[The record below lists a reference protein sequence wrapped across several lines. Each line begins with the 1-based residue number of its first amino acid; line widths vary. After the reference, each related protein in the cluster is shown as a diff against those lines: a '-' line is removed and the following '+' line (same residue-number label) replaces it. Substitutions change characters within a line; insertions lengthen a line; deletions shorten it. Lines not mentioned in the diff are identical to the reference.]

1 MEEFL
6 DLGDDI
12 SDATLDDIINSQKPN
27 QCCVLIYTSG
37 TTGKPKGAM
46 LSHDNVCNLNS
57 SFSIKI
63 AKYEDTYSCFFVV
76 GGFFFVCFLNDWCII
91 EEH

>member
-6 DLGDDI
+6 KLGDDI

-46 LSHDNVCNLNS
+46 LSHDNVGTSDFSLSTKNS
-57 SFSIKI
+57 EIRGYMFL
-63 AKYEDTYSCFFVV
+63 CF
-76 GGFFFVCFLNDWCII
+76 
-91 EEH
+91 EKTAT

>member
-6 DLGDDI
+6 ALGDDV
-12 SDATLDDIINSQKPN
+12 SDATLDDIINSQEPN

-46 LSHDNVCNLNS
+46 LSHDNVCALGS
-57 SFSIKI
+57 SFSLKI
-63 AKYEDTYSCFFVV
+63 VEYEDIYSCVMK
-76 GGFFFVCFLNDWCII
+76 
-91 EEH
+91 

>member
-6 DLGDDI
+6 ELGDDV
-12 SDATLDDIINSQKPN
+12 SDTTLDDIINSQKPN

-46 LSHDNVCNLNS
+46 LSHDNVCTLGS
-57 SFSIKI
+57 SFRIKI
-63 AKYEDTYSCFFVV
+63 AKCENIYSCV
-76 GGFFFVCFLNDWCII
+76 LK
-91 EEH
+91 

>member
-6 DLGDDI
+6 ALGDDI
-12 SDATLDDIINSQKPN
+12 SDTILDDIINSQKPN

-46 LSHDNVCNLNS
+46 LSHDNVRTLD
-57 SFSIKI
+57 SFVAQKQP
-63 AKYEDTYSCFFVV
+63 V
-76 GGFFFVCFLNDWCII
+76 
-91 EEH
+91 

>member
-6 DLGDDI
+6 KLGNDV
-12 SDATLDDIINSQKPN
+12 SDRTLDDIINSQKPN

-46 LSHDNVCNLNS
+46 LSHDNVCTLAS

-63 AKYEDTYSCFFVV
+63 AKHEDISCCV
-76 GGFFFVCFLNDWCII
+76 LK
-91 EEH
+91 